1 MNPVEYLSGNHELRT
16 MFRFF
21 RDRPGCSGITWLV
34 AEGAE
39 VKPGDPLGHFTFAT
53 GEIVPIVAAA
63 TGTLVRTYNPNLAD
77 LPHRPSVVIAL
88 FEPTSAAVS
97 AVGP

>member
-1 MNPVEYLSGNHELRT
+1 MSPVEYLSSNHELRAV
-16 MFRFF
+16 FLFF

-34 AEGAE
+34 DEGTA
-39 VKPGDPLGHFTFAT
+39 VSPGDPLGHFTFVN
-53 GEIVPIVAAA
+53 GETVPIVAAE

-88 FEPTSAAVS
+88 FEPPSPA
-97 AVGP
+97 